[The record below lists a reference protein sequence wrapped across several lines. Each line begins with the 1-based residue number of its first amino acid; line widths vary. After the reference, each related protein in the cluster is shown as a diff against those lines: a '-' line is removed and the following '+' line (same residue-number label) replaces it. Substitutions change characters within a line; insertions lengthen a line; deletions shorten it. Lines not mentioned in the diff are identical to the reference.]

1 MPRDVFGPP
10 AMRGSPR
17 GICDDLW
24 PSHSE
29 PYGLTARPVTLLRAL
44 RRLVA
49 ILLWPLARKQA
60 ASGDRMAH

>member
-1 MPRDVFGPP
+1 MYSGYPLCVVALEAF
-10 AMRGSPR
+10 
-17 GICDDLW
+17 CDGLW